1 MPKSSL
7 GLEKMRG
14 QAHLGSDSKKPPRPR
29 HRFSFSGQS
38 KRPEGFSTPRE
49 ANVTRDDILNS
60 LTKHAHP
67 QEGPDEDV
75 SGIEEVAQLQDPNRT
90 AIPARTRNR
99 GSARGVLVIFL
110 GGFLAVWLYGYVT
123 GAYEIPYL
131 RGVTTSPEV
140 QVGVQL
146 VSSNPILFGAVS
158 ASSLLGA
165 LYLRHR
171 RKNYGLDPHRG
182 TRDDY

>member
-1 MPKSSL
+1 MGKV
-7 GLEKMRG
+7 R
-14 QAHLGSDSKKPPRPR
+14 LGSDSKKPPRPR

-38 KRPEGFSTPRE
+38 KQPEGSSMPRST
-49 ANVTRDDILNS
+49 NVTRDDILNS

-67 QEGPDEDV
+67 QQGPV
-75 SGIEEVAQLQDPNRT
+75 EEVSEMEESAQVQDLNQT
-90 AIPARTRNR
+90 AVPVSIRNR
-99 GSARGVLVIFL
+99 SSARGALVVFL

-131 RGVTTSPEV
+131 RGVTENPEV

-146 VSSNPILFGAVS
+146 VSSNPVLFGAVS
-158 ASSLLGA
+158 VSVLLGA

-171 RKNYGLDPHRG
+171 KK
-182 TRDDY
+182 T

>member
-1 MPKSSL
+1 MPKSRLSL
-7 GLEKMRG
+7 EEVLGKIR
-14 QAHLGSDSKKPPRPR
+14 LGSDSKKPPRPK
-29 HRFSFSGQS
+29 HLFSFSGQS
-38 KRPEGFSTPRE
+38 KQPESSSTPRA

-67 QEGPDEDV
+67 QQGPEEV
-75 SGIEEVAQLQDPNRT
+75 SEIEESAQIQDLNQTVVPV
-90 AIPARTRNR
+90 RTRNR
-99 GSARGVLVIFL
+99 SSARGALIVFL

-131 RGVTTSPEV
+131 KGVTESPEV

-146 VSSNPILFGAVS
+146 VSSNPVLFGAVS
-158 ASSLLGA
+158 ASVLLGA

-171 RKNYGLDPHRG
+171 KK
-182 TRDDY
+182 T